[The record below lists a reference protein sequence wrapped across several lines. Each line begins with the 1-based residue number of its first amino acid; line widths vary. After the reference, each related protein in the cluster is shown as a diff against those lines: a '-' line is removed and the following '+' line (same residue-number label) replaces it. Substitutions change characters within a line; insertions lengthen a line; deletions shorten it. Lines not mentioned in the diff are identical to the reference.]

1 MMEPRAFGGLLQE
14 HGVTFFSGVPCS
26 FLRGLINHALNHL
39 DYYAAANEGDA
50 VAIAA
55 GATLGGRRAAVLLQN
70 SGLTNALSPLTSL
83 NHVFRI
89 PVLGFVSLRGEPGVA
104 DEPQHELLGEITGK
118 LLKVCRIET
127 LLLDRDLDE
136 ARRQLLQ
143 ADKFLRQD
151 RSAFLIVR
159 KGTFAEEP
167 LSRPFCV
174 PDSPKRLH
182 ISGSNRTF
190 PRRIDVLA
198 ALNGLRDRNTLLLAT
213 TGKTGRELYELEDH
227 PGNLY
232 MVGSM
237 GCVSSLGLGL
247 ALARPDKK
255 VIAIDGDGALLMRM
269 GSLATNG
276 FYRPPNLLH
285 VVLDN
290 RCHDST
296 GGQDT
301 VSGNVCFA
309 AVASYSGYPAAMEV
323 HVLSEF
329 TSAVQTWLTA
339 GGLTLI
345 SLPTGKG
352 SKEALGR
359 PGIKPI
365 EVKERLMRHV
375 QQ

>member
-1 MMEPRAFGGLLQE
+1 MIELPAFGGLLQE
-14 HGVTFFSGVPCS
+14 HGFTFFSGVPCS
-26 FLRGLINHALNHL
+26 FLRGLINYALNHL
-39 DYYAAANEGDA
+39 DYCAAANEGDA

-55 GATLGGRRAAVLLQN
+55 GAALGGRRAAVLLQN

-89 PVLGFVSLRGEPGVA
+89 PVLGFVSLRGEPGLA
-104 DEPQHELLGEITGK
+104 DEPQHELLGEITAE
-118 LLKVCRIET
+118 LLRVCRIET
-127 LLLDRDLDE
+127 LLLDRDLEE
-136 ARRQLLQ
+136 ARRQLSQ
-143 ADKFLRQD
+143 ADRLLKQD
-151 RSAFLIVR
+151 RSVFVIVR

-167 LSRPFCV
+167 LV
-174 PDSPKRLH
+174 KRLRIPDAARRLH
-182 ISGSNRTF
+182 LSQGRPTL
-190 PRRIDVLA
+190 PRRIEALA
-198 ALNGLRDRNTLLLAT
+198 AVSGLRDRNTVLLAT
-213 TGKTGRELYELEDH
+213 TGKTGRELYEIEDH

-269 GSLATNG
+269 GSLTTNG

-301 VSGNVCFA
+301 VSENVRFA
-309 AVASYSGYPAAMEV
+309 AVASHSGYPAAFEV
-323 HVLSEF
+323 HDLGEF
-329 TSAVQTWLTA
+329 TTAVQTWLQA
-339 GGLTLI
+339 GGLTLL
-345 SLPTGKG
+345 SLPIARG
-352 SKEALGR
+352 SREALGR
-359 PGIKPI
+359 PGIKPV
-365 EVKERLMRHV
+365 EVKERLMRYL

>member
-1 MMEPRAFGGLLQE
+1 MIELPAFGGLLQE
-14 HGVTFFSGVPCS
+14 HGFTFFSGVPCS
-26 FLRGLINHALNHL
+26 FLRGLISYALNHL
-39 DYYAAANEGDA
+39 DYCAAANEGDA

-55 GATLGGRRAAVLLQN
+55 GAALGGRRAAVLLQN

-104 DEPQHELLGEITGK
+104 DEPQHELLGQITAE
-118 LLKVCRIET
+118 LLRVCRIET
-127 LLLDRDLDE
+127 LLLDRDLE
-136 ARRQLLQ
+136 EVRRQLAQVDQL
-143 ADKFLRQD
+143 LRQD
-151 RSAFLIVR
+151 RSVFVIVR

-167 LSRPFCV
+167 LVQRLRV
-174 PDSPKRLH
+174 PDPARRLH
-182 ISGSNRTF
+182 LSEGHPTF
-190 PRRIDVLA
+190 PRRLEALA
-198 ALNGLRDRNTLLLAT
+198 ALNSLRDRNTVLLAT
-213 TGKTGRELYELEDH
+213 TGKTGRELYEIEDH

-301 VSGNVCFA
+301 VSENVRFA
-309 AVASYSGYPAAMEV
+309 AVASHSGYPAAFEV
-323 HVLSEF
+323 HDLGEF
-329 TSAVQTWLTA
+329 TTAVQTWLHT
-339 GGLTLI
+339 GGLTLL
-345 SLPTGKG
+345 SLPIARG
-352 SKEALGR
+352 SREALGR
-359 PGIKPI
+359 PGIKPA
-365 EVKERLMRHV
+365 EVKERLMRYV

>member
-1 MMEPRAFGGLLQE
+1 M
-14 HGVTFFSGVPCS
+14 
-26 FLRGLINHALNHL
+26 
-39 DYYAAANEGDA
+39 
-50 VAIAA
+50 
-55 GATLGGRRAAVLLQN
+55 QN

-104 DEPQHELLGEITGK
+104 DEPQHELLGEITGE

-255 VIAIDGDGALLMRM
+255 VIAIDGDGGLLMRM

-309 AVASYSGYPAAMEV
+309 AVASYCGYPAAMEV

-329 TSAVQTWLTA
+329 TTPSRR
-339 GGLTLI
+339 G
-345 SLPTGKG
+345 
-352 SKEALGR
+352 
-359 PGIKPI
+359 
-365 EVKERLMRHV
+365 
-375 QQ
+375 

>member
-1 MMEPRAFGGLLQE
+1 VIELQAFGSLLHE
-14 HGVTFFSGVPCS
+14 YGFAFFSGVPCS
-26 FLRGLINHALNHL
+26 FLKGLINFAINNLN
-39 DYYAAANEGDA
+39 YYAAANEGDA

-104 DEPQHELLGEITGK
+104 DEPQHELLGEITAD
-118 LLKVCRIET
+118 LLRLCRIET
-127 LLLDRDLDE
+127 LLLDRDIDG
-136 ARRQLLQ
+136 ARRQLAH
-143 ADKFLRQD
+143 ADQLLRLD
-151 RSAFLIVR
+151 RSVFLIVR

-167 LSRPFCV
+167 LSTPLHL
-174 PDSPKRLH
+174 PDIPRQLH
-182 ISGSNRTF
+182 LSQACPTF
-190 PRRIDVLA
+190 PRRLEVLA
-198 ALNGLRDRNTLLLAT
+198 ALNRLRDRKTLLLAT
-213 TGKTGRELYELEDH
+213 TGKTGRELFELADH

-237 GCVSSLGLGL
+237 GCVSALGLGL
-247 ALARPDKK
+247 AVALPDKK
-255 VIAIDGDGALLMRM
+255 VIAIDGDGALLMRL
-269 GSLATNG
+269 GCLATNG
-276 FYRPPNLLH
+276 FYQPPNLLH

-301 VSGNVCFA
+301 VSANVCFA
-309 AVASYSGYPAAMEV
+309 AIASHSGYPTALEV
-323 HVLSEF
+323 HDLDEF
-329 TSAVQTWLTA
+329 TSAVETWFRT

-345 SLPTGKG
+345 SLPTARG
-352 SKEALGR
+352 SREGLGR
-359 PGIKPI
+359 PGVKPV
-365 EVKERLMRHV
+365 EVKERFMRYV

>member
-1 MMEPRAFGGLLQE
+1 
-14 HGVTFFSGVPCS
+14 
-26 FLRGLINHALNHL
+26 
-39 DYYAAANEGDA
+39 
-50 VAIAA
+50 
-55 GATLGGRRAAVLLQN
+55 
-70 SGLTNALSPLTSL
+70 
-83 NHVFRI
+83 
-89 PVLGFVSLRGEPGVA
+89 
-104 DEPQHELLGEITGK
+104 
-118 LLKVCRIET
+118 
-127 LLLDRDLDE
+127 
-136 ARRQLLQ
+136 
-143 ADKFLRQD
+143 
-151 RSAFLIVR
+151 
-159 KGTFAEEP
+159 
-167 LSRPFCV
+167 
-174 PDSPKRLH
+174 
-182 ISGSNRTF
+182 
-190 PRRIDVLA
+190 
-198 ALNGLRDRNTLLLAT
+198 
-213 TGKTGRELYELEDH
+213 
-227 PGNLY
+227 
-232 MVGSM
+232 
-237 GCVSSLGLGL
+237 
-247 ALARPDKK
+247 
-255 VIAIDGDGALLMRM
+255 MRM

-329 TSAVQTWLTA
+329 TSTVQTWLTA